1 MGKLFGTDGIRGIAN
16 TELTPELL
24 FRIGRAHAA
33 SLKRHTPRPR
43 LIVGRDTRIS
53 GDLLEAAYTAGACSS
68 GADVV
73 ALGVLPTPG
82 VAALIPVLNGHG
94 GAVLS
99 ASHNPARDNGIK
111 LLSGDGYKLDDAVEA
126 EIESFIE
133 QSDTLPRMTGAEV
146 GRREFH
152 PEAEQLYV
160 EHVLKAARGR
170 LEGLKVVL
178 DCAHGAAYRVAPRV
192 FQELG
197 AQVEVINAAPDG
209 VNINVGC
216 GSTHLEGLQAEVV
229 ARGASLG
236 LAFDGD
242 ADRCLAV
249 DEQGTVVDGDQ
260 MMALFATWLKA
271 QGRLKNDLLV
281 ATVMS
286 NVGLEIAL
294 REKGI
299 HLLRTKVGDRYV
311 LEEMKLKDA
320 VLGGEQSGHV
330 ILLDH
335 GTTGDGTMAGLM
347 LAQLLHSGGQPLSA
361 LAAGMPRLPQKLVN
375 VVARQKDRL
384 DQDEEIGA
392 TIKRL
397 EARLA
402 ERGRIL
408 VRCSGTEPLVRVMAE
423 GPDLAE
429 LDDVVGELSRLIEQ
443 RLG

>member
-16 TELTPELL
+16 SELTPELL
-24 FRIGRAHAA
+24 FKIGRAHAH
-33 SLKRHTPRPR
+33 SLKAHNPRPR
-43 LIVGRDTRIS
+43 ILVGRDTRIS
-53 GDLLEAAYTAGACSS
+53 GDLLEAAYTAGACAS

-73 ALGVLPTPG
+73 SVGVLPTPG
-82 VAALIPVLNGHG
+82 VAVLIPLLQGDS

-99 ASHNPARDNGIK
+99 ASHNPVQDNGIK
-111 LLSGDGYKLDDAVEA
+111 LLSRDGFKLEDAVEA
-126 EIESFIE
+126 EIERLID
-133 QSDTLPRMTGAEV
+133 QADQLPRPTGAEV
-146 GRREFH
+146 GRRLE
-152 PEAEQLYV
+152 ESRAEDLYLA
-160 EHVLKAARGR
+160 HLMKASRGR

-178 DCAHGAAYRVAPRV
+178 DCAHGAAYHVAPRL
-192 FQELG
+192 FRELG
-197 AQVEVINAAPDG
+197 ARVEVIAASPDG
-209 VNINVGC
+209 TNINVKC

-229 ARGASLG
+229 ARQAHLG

-249 DEQGTVVDGDQ
+249 DEQGAVVDGDQ
-260 MMALFATWLKA
+260 MMALFANWLKT
-271 QGRLKNDLLV
+271 QGRLCHDLVV

-299 HLLRTKVGDRYV
+299 RLLRTRVGDRYV
-311 LEEMKLKDA
+311 LEEMKSKSA
-320 VLGGEQSGHV
+320 VLGGEQSGHL
-330 ILLDH
+330 IMLEH
-335 GTTGDGTMAGLM
+335 GTTGDGTLAALM
-347 LAQLLHSGGQPLSA
+347 LATLVHESSQPLSA

-375 VVARQKDRL
+375 VRARHKDKL
-384 DQDEEIGA
+384 DSDEEIGA
-392 TIKRL
+392 AITRL
-397 EARLA
+397 EGRLA

>member
-33 SLKRHTPRPR
+33 SLKHDTPRPR

-53 GDLLEAAYTAGACSS
+53 GDFLEAAYTAGACAS

-73 ALGVLPTPG
+73 SLGVIPTPG
-82 VAALIPVLNGHG
+82 VAALIPMLNGDS

-99 ASHNPARDNGIK
+99 ASHNPVQDNGIK
-111 LLSGDGYKLDDAVEA
+111 LLSRDGFKLDDAVEA
-126 EIESFIE
+126 EIERFIE
-133 QSDTLPRMTGAEV
+133 QADSLERPTGTEV
-146 GRREFH
+146 GRRELH
-152 PEAEQLYV
+152 PEADKLYAK
-160 EHVLKAARGR
+160 HLLKAVGGS

-178 DCAHGAAYRVAPRV
+178 DCAHGAAYKVAPYV
-192 FQELG
+192 FRKLG
-197 AQVEVINAAPDG
+197 AQVEVICASPDG
-209 VNINVGC
+209 TNINVRC

-229 ARGASLG
+229 ARGAALG

-249 DEQGTVVDGDQ
+249 DEKGTVVDGDQ
-260 MMALFATWLKA
+260 MMALFATWLKG
-271 QGRLKNDLLV
+271 QGRLKNDLIV

-299 HLLRTKVGDRYV
+299 NLLRTKVGDRYV
-311 LEEMKLKDA
+311 LEEMKAKNA
-320 VLGGEQSGHV
+320 VLGGEQSGHL
-330 ILLDH
+330 ILLEH
-335 GTTGDGTMAGLM
+335 ATTGDGTLAAMM
-347 LAQLLHSGGQPLSA
+347 LATLVHQSGQPLSA
-361 LAAGMPRLPQKLVN
+361 LAAGMPRFPQKLVN
-375 VVARQKDRL
+375 VKARQKDLL
-384 DQDEEIGA
+384 DSDAEIGA
-392 TIKRL
+392 AIKRL

>member
-1 MGKLFGTDGIRGIAN
+1 MGKLFGTDGIRGVAN

-33 SLKRHTPRPR
+33 TLKHHTARPR

-53 GDLLEAAYTAGACSS
+53 GDLLEAAYTAGACAS
-68 GADVV
+68 GADVI

-82 VAALIPVLNGHG
+82 VAALIPMLNGDS

-99 ASHNPARDNGIK
+99 ASHNPAQDNGIK
-111 LLSGDGYKLDDAVEA
+111 LLSRDGFKLDDAIEA
-126 EIESFIE
+126 EIEGFIE
-133 QSDTLPRMTGAEV
+133 QADSLPRMVGGEV
-146 GRREFH
+146 GRREYH
-152 PEAEQLYV
+152 PEADQLYV
-160 EHVLKAARGR
+160 GHLMKASRGG

-178 DCAHGAAYRVAPRV
+178 DCAHGAAYSVAPRV
-192 FQELG
+192 FLDLG
-197 AQVEVINAAPDG
+197 AEVEVINAAPDG
-209 VNINVGC
+209 VNINVRC

-229 ARGASLG
+229 ARGAALG

-260 MMALFATWLKA
+260 MMALFATWLKG

-311 LEEMKLKDA
+311 LEEMKARDA
-320 VLGGEQSGHV
+320 VLGGEQSGHL
-330 ILLDH
+330 IMLDH
-335 GTTGDGTMAGLM
+335 ATTGDGTLAALM
-347 LAQLLHSGGQPLSA
+347 LATLMKQSGQPLSA

-375 VVARQKDRL
+375 VRARQKDLL
-384 DQDEEIGA
+384 DSDAEIGA
-392 TIKRL
+392 AIKRL